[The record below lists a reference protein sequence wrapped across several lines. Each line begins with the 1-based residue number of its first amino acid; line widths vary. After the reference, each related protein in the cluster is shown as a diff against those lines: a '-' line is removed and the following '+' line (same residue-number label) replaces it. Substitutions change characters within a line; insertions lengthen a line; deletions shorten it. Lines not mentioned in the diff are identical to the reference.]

1 MNQPLQFFET
11 AVGTLKCFHYLNEPS
26 AVGRTITTSS
36 CRLLERERLDI
47 RYSNKSPNSQC
58 IRIVFI
64 IRATRLQQH
73 NDRNVLVGQS
83 GGIPFLPGRTTR
95 PSLSDEQGYSLFPLP
110 GRSVRVLERERERGK
125 RNQMTALRFQTDMGL
140 TLIK

>member
-47 RYSNKSPNSQC
+47 RYSNKSLNSQC

-83 GGIPFLPGRTTR
+83 GEIPFLPPPPPMNRAI
-95 PSLSDEQGYSLFPLP
+95 PYS
-110 GRSVRVLERERERGK
+110 RYREKCHRERERERGCK
-125 RNQMTALRFQTDMGL
+125 LQNL
-140 TLIK
+140 TGTGAGIYGFLSTVILL